1 MQVRRAAAILLVL
14 PAVLAFS
21 PSPQLSAK
29 MIGRAASLRHSLSL
43 SPLRQAAAPCTSRIS
58 SGALGRSRAA
68 SGVAR
73 LMSTAT
79 VPETSTLALA
89 DGRMKVKEIQQG
101 ESSLVGKEV
110 VIKGW
115 VRTIRNQKTFS
126 FIEVNDG
133 SGPKGIQARW
143 IPHPISLLFP

>member
-1 MQVRRAAAILLVL
+1 MQARRAVAILLVL

-21 PSPQLSAK
+21 PAPQLSAR
-29 MIGRAASLRHSLSL
+29 MIGRAASIRHSLSL
-43 SPLRQAAAPCTSRIS
+43 SPFRQAAAVPCTSRIS
-58 SGALGRSRAA
+58 SGALGRGRAS

-79 VPETSTLALA
+79 APGTYSLALA
-89 DGRMKVKEIQQG
+89 GGRMKVKEIQQG
-101 ESSLVGKEV
+101 ESSLVGNEV

-133 SGPKGIQARW
+133 SGPKGIQAR
-143 IPHPISLLFP
+143 